1 MCRSI
6 DEGGRRCP
14 SNRGARR
21 RAYARARYA
30 AKKVEAARAKGF
42 SPQNLPPASELAS
55 LSTEQLVA
63 VRESARE
70 AVAERTAAVNAIAE
84 ACELDTRQ
92 GTWFRGEAADE
103 IQALRERVLAGEPG
117 PYMFRGVELTS
128 EELAN
133 PEVALDRKYVTATQE
148 VGTALSL
155 AADATY
161 EMEAREEGWN
171 DKNVRYQLLYDSH
184 RHYLEPADVL
194 AVFTSGPGDDLLRD
208 VSERTE
214 PVAMSEIEDL
224 FATHAPLVDAETLI
238 LRRKYDAFNRDNRRE
253 KGMGNSEY
261 AQLVEGATHV
271 PAAYAV
277 SILEGIRS
285 GAQSQSK
292 QVKRRREDYL
302 AHPERY
308 IPDMRKARMRSV
320 REELERVQDFGGEK
334 WDDISV
340 YGKVTDVVRDSVSS
354 GLSDFPDGM
363 VAAAKER
370 YPDLHVRYTSARAH
384 FSSRT
389 RVPQRV
395 SRHTWVQL
403 PGDKWDALVWELD
416 KTHDRQETK
425 WMNTGYLNR
434 DATANRPTAD
444 VSVFDE
450 DDFEHVQEWCDAHND
465 GRTKMAFPVVRR
477 SNRSRKYKM
486 NAVKQEREKLKAVK
500 FTDDDG
506 IVRVGIR
513 AVRGRTETES
523 VWRPLLTTNG
533 TQTTTVHE
541 LAHAIESHPRI
552 HRACKRFL
560 YDRTAGIE
568 ETLYHSSVRR
578 GIRVNEYTKADGFY
592 STYVGK
598 DYEGTNNTEVFS
610 MGMEG
615 CMTNGALV
623 TGTKNRDSDG
633 NRTLVQD
640 TAHRDLILGLLA
652 SFPRA

>member
-1 MCRSI
+1 
-6 DEGGRRCP
+6 
-14 SNRGARR
+14 
-21 RAYARARYA
+21 
-30 AKKVEAARAKGF
+30 
-42 SPQNLPPASELAS
+42 
-55 LSTEQLVA
+55 
-63 VRESARE
+63 
-70 AVAERTAAVNAIAE
+70 
-84 ACELDTRQ
+84 
-92 GTWFRGEAADE
+92 
-103 IQALRERVLAGEPG
+103 
-117 PYMFRGVELTS
+117 
-128 EELAN
+128 
-133 PEVALDRKYVTATQE
+133 
-148 VGTALSL
+148 
-155 AADATY
+155 
-161 EMEAREEGWN
+161 
-171 DKNVRYQLLYDSH
+171 
-184 RHYLEPADVL
+184 
-194 AVFTSGPGDDLLRD
+194 
-208 VSERTE
+208 
-214 PVAMSEIEDL
+214 
-224 FATHAPLVDAETLI
+224 
-238 LRRKYDAFNRDNRRE
+238 
-253 KGMGNSEY
+253 MGNSEY

-285 GAQSQSK
+285 GAQSQSR

-308 IPDMRKARMRSV
+308 IQEMRKARMGSV

-340 YGKVTDVVRDSVSS
+340 YGKDVDIVRDSVSS

-363 VAAAKER
+363 VAAVKER

-403 PGDKWDALVWELD
+403 PGDKWDALVWELA
-416 KTHDRQETK
+416 KTHARHETK

-434 DATANRPTAD
+434 NATASRPTAD

-465 GRTKMAFPVVRR
+465 GRTEMAFPVVRR

-486 NAVKQEREKLKAVK
+486 DAVKQEREKLKAVK

-513 AVRGRTETES
+513 AVRGRSETES
-523 VWRPLLTTNG
+523 VWRPLITTNG

-541 LAHAIESHPRI
+541 IAHAVESHPRI

-568 ETLYHSSVRR
+568 ETLYHSSVKR

-615 CMTNGALV
+615 CMTHGALV

-633 NRTLVQD
+633 NRTLVHD